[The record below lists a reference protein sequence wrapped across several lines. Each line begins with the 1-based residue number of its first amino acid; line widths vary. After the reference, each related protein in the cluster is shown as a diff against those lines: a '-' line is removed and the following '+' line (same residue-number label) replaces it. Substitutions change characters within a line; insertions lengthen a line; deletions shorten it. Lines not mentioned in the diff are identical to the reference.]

1 MATWDQVRKFALSL
15 PGVKETKGRTNAAWV
30 VDDKFFAWVRPLNKS
45 DIKKFGPGAP
55 TGPIL
60 GVRTADLEMK
70 EVLLA
75 RDPTVYFTIAHFDGY
90 PAVLVRLPKIN
101 VKELRDLLEEAWFA
115 RAPKKLV
122 KEYLGE

>member
-1 MATWDQVRKFALSL
+1 M
-15 PGVKETKGRTNAAWV
+15 PGVKEKKDRATPSWI
-30 VDDKFFAWVRPLNKS
+30 VDDKFFAWDRPLNKS
-45 DIKKFGPGAP
+45 DIKKFPGEPP

-75 RDPTVYFTIAHFDGY
+75 RDPAVYFTIQHFDGY
-90 PAVLVRLPKIN
+90 PAVLVRLPKIK
-101 VKELRDLLEEAWFA
+101 VKELRDLLEEAWLA